1 MRTRLIAYL
10 QLTAAMVSVGS
21 TVVASNIIGRGL
33 DPFLATALR
42 FAIALPILLALMRA
56 TRTVL
61 PRPSM
66 ADAVVLITQSAT
78 GSVGY
83 TILLIAGTSRTSAAD
98 AGIIIGTL
106 PAIAALTAAIALRER
121 PHRATMTAVL
131 LATSG
136 VLLATIGS
144 SGHAGGSRSL
154 AGDGLVLL
162 AVICESLFIL
172 LNKRLSQ
179 PWPPLALA
187 TAMTGLGF
195 VMSLALA
202 MPQLLHAPAV
212 LPMRPL
218 LGVLYYALVP
228 TVLGFWLWYS
238 GASQVSGGEAAIF
251 TAVAPV
257 SGVALSEL
265 VLSEPLTPV
274 RLGGLALV
282 VAAVVFTT
290 GTARLPRRLRG
301 ASPQPSDGR
310 EGLR

>member
-1 MRTRLIAYL
+1 MRNRFIAYL
-10 QLTAAMVSVGS
+10 QLTAAMVTVGS

-33 DPFLATALR
+33 EPFLAAALR
-42 FAIALPILLALMRA
+42 FAIALPIQLALMLA
-56 TRTVL
+56 TRTAL

-66 ADAVVLITQSAT
+66 ADAMVLIAQAAT

-98 AGIIIGTL
+98 AGVIIGTL
-106 PAIAALTAAIALRER
+106 PAVAALTAAIALGER
-121 PHRATMTAVL
+121 LRRATITAVL
-131 LATSG
+131 LATGG
-136 VLLATIGS
+136 VLLATLGG
-144 SGHAGGSRSL
+144 SGHPGESRSL

-162 AVICESLFIL
+162 AVVCESLFIL
-172 LNKRLSQ
+172 LNKRLSR

-195 VMSLALA
+195 SISLALA
-202 MPQLLHAPAV
+202 IPQLLHAPAA
-212 LPMRPL
+212 LPMRPF

-228 TVLGFWLWYS
+228 TVLGFWLWYA

-257 SGVALSEL
+257 SGVALSAL
-265 VLSEPLTPV
+265 VLSEPMTPV

-290 GTARLPRRLRG
+290 GTARVPRRFRAALSQ
-301 ASPQPSDGR
+301 ASDGG

>member
-1 MRTRLIAYL
+1 MRNRFIAYL
-10 QLTAAMVSVGS
+10 QLTAAMITVGS
-21 TVVASNIIGRGL
+21 TVVASNIIGRGI
-33 DPFLATALR
+33 DPFLAAALR
-42 FAIALPILLALMRA
+42 FAIALPIQLALLRA
-56 TRTVL
+56 TGTAL
-61 PRPSM
+61 PRPSA
-66 ADAVVLITQSAT
+66 ADAMVLITQAAT

-106 PAIAALTAAIALRER
+106 PAVASLTAAIALRER
-121 PHRATMTAVL
+121 LQKATILAVL
-131 LATSG
+131 LATAG

-144 SGHAGGSRSL
+144 SGHSGGARSL
-154 AGDGLVLL
+154 PGDGLVLL

-187 TAMTGLGF
+187 TAMTGLGL
-195 VMSLALA
+195 VISLALA
-202 MPQLLHAPAV
+202 IPQLLHAPAV
-212 LPMRPL
+212 LPMRPF

-228 TVLGFWLWYS
+228 TVLGFWLWYA

-257 SGVALSEL
+257 SGVALSAL

-290 GTARLPRRLRG
+290 GTARVSRRFHA
-301 ASPQPSDGR
+301 ASPQPSDVG